1 MAVPKKSGLRKIKI
15 GLTEYYWNFRT
26 DRSIN
31 TIRIRVGEVEDQ
43 NASLLIEAYHID
55 GWLTIG
61 EQNTKPNEIEIITP
75 GFVRQAVD
83 FALLNGWK
91 QRPSKRLSLTYQNK
105 EFKVNEKG

>member
-1 MAVPKKSGLRKIKI
+1 VEETMAYPRKAALRKIRI

-91 QRPSKRLSLTYQNK
+91 QGS
-105 EFKVNEKG
+105 VKG